1 MNVAVKPWR
10 CHLSAGSP
18 GWDAERRLCS
28 TWMHGCA
35 ECRAADPGIASF
47 QPQQQYWDLVLAPA
61 TDRVTLQGLA
71 TAHTSIKMWQAY
83 YSSVHTHLG
92 YFVTDCPIFILL
104 LEHVRRPSKFDGSQ
118 RKGQKKNRKKVWGIW
133 TSIHKCTNLN
143 PPPSF
148 LGWLVRQWK
157 TTDILE
163 VKWEVQWQSFPML
176 NRVKYTHKHTRCGFS
191 IFSNRSCSKMWCKFS
206 LTPWLIH
213 VIHSDRISL
222 SIVKFY
228 TTLYQCILQFFT
240 KIVCHGEKR
249 QATFKLPT
257 HLSDPSF
264 LGLLRSF

>member
-35 ECRAADPGIASF
+35 ECRAADPDIASF

-118 RKGQKKNRKKVWGIW
+118 RKGQKKTEKRFGAYGPAFTNAQ
-133 TSIHKCTNLN
+133 TSIHPHHFWGDWCDSGKPQTSLRSSGRFNGKAFLCLTESNTPTNTLDAVLAFFRIA
-143 PPPSF
+143 PA
-148 LGWLVRQWK
+148 V
-157 TTDILE
+157 
-163 VKWEVQWQSFPML
+163 
-176 NRVKYTHKHTRCGFS
+176 RCGA
-191 IFSNRSCSKMWCKFS
+191 N
-206 LTPWLIH
+206 L
-213 VIHSDRISL
+213 V
-222 SIVKFY
+222 
-228 TTLYQCILQFFT
+228 
-240 KIVCHGEKR
+240 
-249 QATFKLPT
+249 
-257 HLSDPSF
+257 
-264 LGLLRSF
+264 